1 MFVGAVSAADNSN
14 GLNAVG
20 ADNKNFEVEHNS
32 VSDTLK
38 ASNSEVLGDGN
49 TGNNWYVKAGAT
61 GGNGSEAKP
70 YANVNQ
76 VINNANYA
84 ENDIIYV
91 MDGTYTGS
99 NNRDLSL
106 KENTTIMAYN
116 GAHPIFNAGTQTSI
130 FKISSNGVVIKGL
143 TLINGGGTLFQTAQG
158 TNKWCGG
165 AIVNSGDNL
174 LVENC
179 TIRNNDPVT
188 YGGGI
193 YTKGKNTEIRYSTFE
208 SCEAPYGGAIAIDGP
223 YAKIINNT
231 FNNNAGSQGAAINIY
246 NYGRALVA
254 NNSFTRNHASDGY
267 GGAIY
272 ARAGDNYIVNSTFE
286 RNSAKSYGGAI
297 CTVNPNTKI
306 DNCTF
311 ISNQIFNANS
321 NTNWGGAIYAQGENT
336 QIVNSRFK
344 DNAVRDNGG
353 AITIRNKN
361 NLVENCT
368 FDKNWAARGGAIY
381 IHNVVSDHDVA
392 DTVINNCTFNENGV
406 ISEQDGEPN
415 IGTKGGAI
423 YSLGIDTNITNSE
436 FNNNQ
441 AMIGGAILYQRG
453 PNFLENNTFTGN
465 NAVRYGGGAISSTRY
480 GDTINN
486 CTFKDNF
493 AKGYGGAVSADY
505 PTITN
510 STFINNNAY
519 HGGAIYTITANVSNS
534 KFNDNTADDGFVVLA
549 ATKLN
554 EKNNSLSGQEAISM
568 NHATYLK
575 MDYDVGSETAIV
587 PGYYAYCVEEF
598 ADYPQYGVLWEDL
611 RFVQNSLSEEYVG
624 EYLKI
629 LIFKYWDDESQ
640 HQNLQQL
647 VNVFTDHDY
656 LKSDNPVV
664 KEVIALYNSGYR
676 VPTTNALMFY
686 ENGTIGV
693 FNFGEVVTPSGTQNV
708 FVFNI
713 TYNPNLT
720 VEKEVI
726 TNPVFVGEKVDFNIT
741 VKNTGKCNLSNI
753 WINETGFSDGL
764 VYDTFKSEF
773 NWTYDSENKVWI
785 LTDTLDVNKTA
796 YVILTFNVTDSGNM
810 TNNVS
815 TGLSNHTFGND
826 TVNVTVYKK
835 ITINVTKVWNDSDNH
850 DGFRPQNVTFV
861 LYADGNE
868 YARIDL
874 NGTGNVWTGNFTD
887 LPTINSDGKEI
898 VYTVDELPVD
908 NYTKSV
914 VNSSLANYTIMNT
927 YVVNFTSVNVTKV
940 WNDSDDHD
948 GFRPQNVTFVLYADG
963 VENATVVLDEGNGW
977 KGSFSGLSIYKDGK
991 EIVYTIGE
999 VSVDNYTS
1007 SVINSSLANYTIM
1020 NTRVV
1025 NFTSVNVTKV
1035 WNDSDDHDGFRPE
1048 NVTFVL
1054 YADGN
1059 EYATVV
1065 LDESNGWSGSFSG
1078 LSIYKDGKEIVY
1090 TVDELPVDNY
1100 TKSVVNDTLGNYIIM
1115 NTYVVKFTT
1124 VNVTKVWNDNNDQ
1137 DGVRPADV
1145 TVVLVADGNVVANV
1159 TLDASNDWSASF
1171 NDLPV
1176 YKDGKVIKYSV
1187 EELAVSN
1194 YTSVV
1199 SNDTEYNWTVTNS
1212 HAPELVNVT
1221 VVKVWSDND
1230 NQDGVRPADVTVVLV
1245 ADGNV
1250 VADATLDASND
1261 WSASF
1266 NDLPVYKDGKVIKYS
1281 VEELAVANY
1290 ARVVSN
1296 DTAYNWIVNNT
1307 HVPMVTVINVTKVWD
1322 DNNNQDGIRPANIVV
1337 ELLADGVK
1345 VNETTLSESNG
1356 WKGSFMNL
1364 PVYNDGKSIKYT
1376 IDEVKVDNYT
1386 SSISEDNGNF
1396 VITNAHV
1403 PAVSD
1408 INVEKIWNDSNNKD
1422 SVRPESIVVEL
1433 LADGVKVNETT
1444 LSEGNGWKYTFKN
1457 LPVYNE
1463 GKLIKYAVGEVEIA
1477 NYTANI
1483 SQLNGG
1489 FVITN
1494 THVIANMTVTR
1505 STENKSDETGNTT
1518 IITIVVTNNGGTN
1531 LEDVYVVQEIPEG
1544 FEVRPFEN
1552 DNWVYDGEK
1561 FIYKGVLKP
1570 GESVS
1575 FDVVFYNK
1583 TANKTDNKTYT
1594 PGLNVQKITL
1604 NDAKLGEITSFKIIV
1619 TNIGDCALG
1628 DIFVI
1633 EQPCD
1638 GLDFDSYEGDDW
1650 TMQDDTFFFSGV
1662 LNPGESSE
1670 FTIFFIATKVGE
1682 LVNTVIA
1689 GSNATDNV
1697 TAKNTT
1703 VVIENK
1709 TPDIQQ
1715 NHTNK
1720 TKTVPEIPDK
1730 VVKTNVGRATGNPI
1744 LALLCVLLMV
1754 GISSIRRFKK

>member
-1 MFVGAVSAADNSN
+1 
-14 GLNAVG
+14 
-20 ADNKNFEVEHNS
+20 
-32 VSDTLK
+32 
-38 ASNSEVLGDGN
+38 
-49 TGNNWYVKAGAT
+49 
-61 GGNGSEAKP
+61 
-70 YANVNQ
+70 
-76 VINNANYA
+76 
-84 ENDIIYV
+84 
-91 MDGTYTGS
+91 
-99 NNRDLSL
+99 
-106 KENTTIMAYN
+106 
-116 GAHPIFNAGTQTSI
+116 
-130 FKISSNGVVIKGL
+130 
-143 TLINGGGTLFQTAQG
+143 
-158 TNKWCGG
+158 
-165 AIVNSGDNL
+165 
-174 LVENC
+174 
-179 TIRNNDPVT
+179 
-188 YGGGI
+188 
-193 YTKGKNTEIRYSTFE
+193 
-208 SCEAPYGGAIAIDGP
+208 
-223 YAKIINNT
+223 
-231 FNNNAGSQGAAINIY
+231 
-246 NYGRALVA
+246 
-254 NNSFTRNHASDGY
+254 
-267 GGAIY
+267 
-272 ARAGDNYIVNSTFE
+272 
-286 RNSAKSYGGAI
+286 
-297 CTVNPNTKI
+297 
-306 DNCTF
+306 
-311 ISNQIFNANS
+311 
-321 NTNWGGAIYAQGENT
+321 
-336 QIVNSRFK
+336 
-344 DNAVRDNGG
+344 
-353 AITIRNKN
+353 
-361 NLVENCT
+361 
-368 FDKNWAARGGAIY
+368 
-381 IHNVVSDHDVA
+381 
-392 DTVINNCTFNENGV
+392 
-406 ISEQDGEPN
+406 
-415 IGTKGGAI
+415 
-423 YSLGIDTNITNSE
+423 
-436 FNNNQ
+436 
-441 AMIGGAILYQRG
+441 
-453 PNFLENNTFTGN
+453 
-465 NAVRYGGGAISSTRY
+465 
-480 GDTINN
+480 
-486 CTFKDNF
+486 
-493 AKGYGGAVSADY
+493 
-505 PTITN
+505 
-510 STFINNNAY
+510 
-519 HGGAIYTITANVSNS
+519 
-534 KFNDNTADDGFVVLA
+534 
-549 ATKLN
+549 
-554 EKNNSLSGQEAISM
+554 
-568 NHATYLK
+568 
-575 MDYDVGSETAIV
+575 
-587 PGYYAYCVEEF
+587 
-598 ADYPQYGVLWEDL
+598 
-611 RFVQNSLSEEYVG
+611 
-624 EYLKI
+624 
-629 LIFKYWDDESQ
+629 
-640 HQNLQQL
+640 
-647 VNVFTDHDY
+647 
-656 LKSDNPVV
+656 
-664 KEVIALYNSGYR
+664 
-676 VPTTNALMFY
+676 
-686 ENGTIGV
+686 
-693 FNFGEVVTPSGTQNV
+693 
-708 FVFNI
+708 
-713 TYNPNLT
+713 
-720 VEKEVI
+720 
-726 TNPVFVGEKVDFNIT
+726 
-741 VKNTGKCNLSNI
+741 
-753 WINETGFSDGL
+753 
-764 VYDTFKSEF
+764 
-773 NWTYDSENKVWI
+773 
-785 LTDTLDVNKTA
+785 
-796 YVILTFNVTDSGNM
+796 
-810 TNNVS
+810 
-815 TGLSNHTFGND
+815 
-826 TVNVTVYKK
+826 
-835 ITINVTKVWNDSDNH
+835 
-850 DGFRPQNVTFV
+850 
-861 LYADGNE
+861 
-868 YARIDL
+868 
-874 NGTGNVWTGNFTD
+874 
-887 LPTINSDGKEI
+887 
-898 VYTVDELPVD
+898 
-908 NYTKSV
+908 
-914 VNSSLANYTIMNT
+914 MNT

-940 WNDSDDHD
+940 WNDSKNHD

-963 VENATVVLDEGNGW
+963 VENATVVLDESNGW

-991 EIVYTIGE
+991 AIVYTVDE
-999 VSVDNYTS
+999 LPVDNYTK
-1007 SVINSSLANYTIM
+1007 SVVNDTLGNYIIM
-1020 NTRVV
+1020 NTYVV

-1035 WNDSDDHDGFRPE
+1035 WNDSKNHDGFRPQ

-1054 YADGN
+1054 YADGVEN
-1059 EYATVV
+1059 ATVV
-1065 LDESNGWSGSFSG
+1065 LDESNGWKGSFSG
-1078 LSIYKDGKEIVY
+1078 LSIYKDGKAIVY

-1145 TVVLVADGNVVANV
+1145 TVVLVADGNVVADA

-1290 ARVVSN
+1290 TSVVSN
-1296 DTAYNWIVNNT
+1296 ETAYNWIVNNT

-1322 DNNNQDGIRPANIVV
+1322 DNNDQDGIRPANIVV

-1422 SVRPESIVVEL
+1422 SVRPVSIVVEL
-1433 LADGVKVNETT
+1433 FADGVKVNETT
-1444 LSEGNGWKYTFKN
+1444 LSEGNDWKYTFKD

-1463 GKLIKYAVGEVEIA
+1463 GKLIKYAVGEVEIS

-1483 SQLNGG
+1483 TQIDGG

-1744 LALLCVLLMV
+1744 LALLGVLLIA